1 MLPIWVC
8 SQFGCAPDLG
18 VLGCA
23 PEVTSLLITPFPYP
37 PSRPS
42 PYPLAQLMPDIPIS
56 FIREEYEHAP
66 ITFGVE
72 QALGWRGT
80 GLAHPGHDCWTFP
93 RRWVPQLSLG
103 FTMVMTNDGG

>member
-1 MLPIWVC
+1 MC
-8 SQFGCAPDLG
+8 F
-18 VLGCA
+18 GCA

-42 PYPLAQLMPDIPIS
+42 PYPFYPLAQLMPDIPIS

-66 ITFGVE
+66 VTFGVE

-103 FTMVMTNDGG
+103 FTMVMAIDDLMSIDDD